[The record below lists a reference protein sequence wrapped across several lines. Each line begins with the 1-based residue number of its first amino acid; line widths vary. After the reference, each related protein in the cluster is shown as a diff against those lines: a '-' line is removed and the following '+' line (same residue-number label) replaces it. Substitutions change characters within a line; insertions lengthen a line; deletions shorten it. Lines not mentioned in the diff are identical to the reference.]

1 MARCV
6 LYSRRNPDLAASPDQ
21 CYVPEWPGRAGISR
35 DSTGSLLLN
44 RLSRHFIRR
53 SGPGCWLESGLYN
66 AGGLFRNVR
75 RWEIFNSTRPIL
87 WSQFQQN
94 AANTGRV
101 LSPQILTI
109 TKTGAGTGTV
119 TSSPFGITC
128 GASCAALFNSG
139 DLVTLTAAADAGSI
153 FSGWAGDCSGWG
165 ICQVT
170 MAQARTS
177 RRGSRPCQQRF
188 SSLAPATASMRPVV

>member
-1 MARCV
+1 MCLNGQRVPGFPLTLPALC
-6 LYSRRNPDLAASPDQ
+6 YSIDCHAASS
-21 CYVPEWPGRAGISR
+21 VGLAR
-35 DSTGSLLLN
+35 DSGSNQVYATLVD
-44 RLSRHFIRR
+44 LS
-53 SGPGCWLESGLYN
+53 G
-66 AGGLFRNVR
+66 NVR

-101 LSPQILTI
+101 LSPPILTI

-119 TSSPFGITC
+119 TTSPFGISC

-165 ICQVT
+165 TCQVT
-170 MAQARTS
+170 MAQARNVT
-177 RRGSRPCQQRF
+177 RRSRPCRQRF